1 MELEGAAMG
10 VVRDRSV
17 LIACIGAGSAIVA
30 AFAKP
35 ICDTLFAE
43 RPVKP
48 AVITTGDAAHSVTA
62 TPGGK
67 NAPGIEGAWKQ
78 YVLTEDE
85 GVVYMSTFVVATGDE
100 GYVISPRKQVEG
112 ERFQTSL
119 GVFDIAYDGA
129 HWSYNSNWGD
139 GEVGN
144 FELERVSPT
153 VFEGDIRLAGKLLRR
168 TRLVKVE

>member
-1 MELEGAAMG
+1 MG

-17 LIACIGAGSAIVA
+17 LIACIGAGAAVFA

-35 ICDTLFAE
+35 LCDALLPD
-43 RPVKP
+43 RP
-48 AVITTGDAAHSVTA
+48 ATTA
-62 TPGGK
+62 TTDADDRDITPTPMTK
-67 NAPGIEGAWKQ
+67 THGIEGAWKQ

-85 GVVYMSTFVVATGDE
+85 GAVYMSTFVVSSGED
-100 GYVISPRKQVEG
+100 GYVISPRSQVEG

-119 GVFDIAYDGA
+119 GVFDVAYDGDR
-129 HWSYNSNWGD
+129 WSYNSNWGD

-144 FELERVSPT
+144 FELARVSPT

-168 TRLVKVE
+168 TRLVKVQ

>member
-1 MELEGAAMG
+1 MG

-43 RPVKP
+43 RPAK
-48 AVITTGDAAHSVTA
+48 TRSAAAGAADSH
-62 TPGGK
+62 K
-67 NAPGIEGAWKQ
+67 NTSTHRAQTAPGIEGAWKQ

-85 GVVYMSTFVVATGDE
+85 GVVYMSTFVVAAGDE
-100 GYVISPRKQVEG
+100 GYVISPRTQVEG
-112 ERFQTSL
+112 DRFQTSL
-119 GVFDIAYDGA
+119 GVFDVAYDGA

-144 FELERVSPT
+144 FELQRVSPT